1 MKDSILVQFE
11 ADSKETLAHVYIL
24 LRQCEILALQFFFCF
39 FFFSHNYVSFSDNII
54 FVSRDIKFC

>member
-24 LRQCEILALQFFFCF
+24 LRQCEILALQFVC